1 MTDTRTRL
9 WIGLFVLV
17 VFLAGLGAG
26 IVAAPWLDRGGRP
39 DRGLG
44 RDGLRPPGGT
54 ERLVE
59 RMANRLDL
67 SDEQAARLGALFDAR
82 RDRFRTLRR
91 EMRERLAAEQ
101 GSFRTAIADVLTP
114 EQMATF
120 EREFLR
126 LGGRRDRGPRG
137 FGSRGIF
144 RIAFDVAGYRI
155 NDKYSAAI
163 FIDHISHLYILDD
176 DNEGVENIG
185 LRVMRK
191 F

>member
-26 IVAAPWLDRGGRP
+26 IVATPWLDRGRLA

-59 RMANRLDL
+59 RMSNRLDL
-67 SDEQAARLGALFDAR
+67 SDEQAARLGTLFDAR

-137 FGSRGIF
+137 FGDREREDRG
-144 RIAFDVAGYRI
+144 RP
-155 NDKYSAAI
+155 
-163 FIDHISHLYILDD
+163 
-176 DNEGVENIG
+176 
-185 LRVMRK
+185 
-191 F
+191 

>member
-1 MTDTRTRL
+1 MTDKRTRL

-39 DRGLG
+39 ERGFG
-44 RDGLRPPGGT
+44 RDGLRPPGGSA
-54 ERLVE
+54 RLVE
-59 RMANRLDL
+59 RMSSRLDL
-67 SDEQAARLGALFDAR
+67 DDEQAVRLRTLFDAR

-126 LGGRRDRGPRG
+126 LGGRRDRGPGG
-137 FGSRGIF
+137 FGDRG
-144 RIAFDVAGYRI
+144 RGDRGP
-155 NDKYSAAI
+155 
-163 FIDHISHLYILDD
+163 
-176 DNEGVENIG
+176 
-185 LRVMRK
+185 
-191 F
+191 

>member
-1 MTDTRTRL
+1 MTDKRTRL

-39 DRGLG
+39 ERGFG
-44 RDGLRPPGGT
+44 RDGLRPPGGSA
-54 ERLVE
+54 RLVE
-59 RMANRLDL
+59 RMSSRLDL
-67 SDEQAARLGALFDAR
+67 NDDQAARLRTLFDAR
-82 RDRFRTLRR
+82 RDSFRTLRR

-126 LGGRRDRGPRG
+126 LGGRRDRGRG
-137 FGSRGIF
+137 DGSRG
-144 RIAFDVAGYRI
+144 R
-155 NDKYSAAI
+155 
-163 FIDHISHLYILDD
+163 DD
-176 DNEGVENIG
+176 RGP
-185 LRVMRK
+185 
-191 F
+191 

>member
-39 DRGLG
+39 DRGIG

-59 RMANRLDL
+59 RMSNRLDL
-67 SDEQAARLGALFDAR
+67 SDGQAARLGALFDAR

-91 EMRERLAAEQ
+91 EMRERLTAEQ

-137 FGSRGIF
+137 FGSRG
-144 RIAFDVAGYRI
+144 R
-155 NDKYSAAI
+155 
-163 FIDHISHLYILDD
+163 DD
-176 DNEGVENIG
+176 RE
-185 LRVMRK
+185 RP
-191 F
+191 